1 MERKLIGLV
10 MAGGRGTRFWPESTS
25 KRPKQYISLASARP
39 LLTESLDRFGDL
51 IEPSNRFIV
60 TVEEQKTLAKDCSKD
75 LCAKEGIIL
84 EPSGRNTAPCILLA
98 MAHLLK
104 NGASKKD
111 VVAIV
116 PSDHVILNH
125 QGFKKTLELCKDEAV
140 ANNCIATIGITPTFP
155 HTGYGYIKKGPASG
169 EIFHV
174 DSFKEKPDFETAK
187 KYLTSGEYLWNAGI
201 FISTIEALLNEFENH
216 APHIYKFFTPLYESI
231 GTPLETKKIYDE
243 IPSDSIDY
251 AIMEKAEK
259 VLVAPAQFD
268 WNDLG
273 SWEALESVIDKTDK
287 NTVVSSGNHYFEESE
302 GNIIFAPDKFVSL
315 INVNDLIVVS
325 NEKSVMILPKDKSQK
340 VKNIVEFLKTQD
352 FGADL
357 L

>member
-25 KRPKQYISLASARP
+25 KKPKQYISLASSRP

-51 IEPSNRFIV
+51 IEPSNRYIV
-60 TVEEQKTLAKDCSKD
+60 TVEEQKLLAQECSGD
-75 LCAKEGIIL
+75 LCAEDGIIL

-98 MAHLLK
+98 MAQLLK
-104 NGASKKD
+104 NGASEKD

-125 QGFKKTLELCKDEAV
+125 QGFRNTLELCSKQVVEND
-140 ANNCIATIGITPTFP
+140 CIATIGINPTFP
-155 HTGYGYIKKGPASG
+155 QTGYGYIKKGKPQGDVSW
-169 EIFHV
+169 V
-174 DSFKEKPDFETAK
+174 DSFKEKPNFETAK
-187 KYLTSGEYLWNAGI
+187 EYVASGEYLWNAGI
-201 FISTIEALLNEFENH
+201 FVSTIETLLREFKNH
-216 APHIYKFFTPLYESI
+216 APEIYKFFTPLYESL
-231 GTPLETKKIYDE
+231 GNPLETKKIYDE

-259 VLVAPAQFD
+259 VLTTPAQFD

-273 SWEALESVIDKTDK
+273 SWEALEGVIDKTEN
-287 NTVVSSGNHYFEESE
+287 NTIVSSDKHYFEGSE
-302 GNIIFAPDKFVSL
+302 GNIVFAPNKFVSL
-315 INVNDLIVVS
+315 IDVQDLIVVS

-340 VKNIVEFLKTQD
+340 VKNVVEYLKTQD
-352 FGADL
+352 FGQEL